1 LPAST
6 IRNVLKV
13 DTVALNAFKRVPP
26 TRFLGYSL
34 LSKKDNFDAE
44 TFIAE
49 QTMETRRILGRE
61 KALIAC
67 SGGVDSTTCAVLTHR
82 AVGDNLVC
90 VFIDTNFMRLGEPER
105 VVETLRGPPL
115 NLPVKLVRA
124 NAEFME
130 ALKGLGD
137 AEEKRKAFR
146 STFYMVLGKVA
157 GEEGCSYLV
166 QGTIL
171 PDVLETV
178 SGIKTQHN
186 VLEQMKIDTKRE
198 YGFKVVEPLVSL
210 YKYQVR
216 EVAKALRMPLETS
229 ERQPFPGPGLSVR
242 VVGEITPEKLE
253 VEKRATEIVER
264 LLAPVNPKQYFA
276 ATLDSA
282 KIRYSKASDVR
293 GAVQSLL
300 KEGVEIDVGAL
311 KARATGIRGGKRL
324 YGKIVL
330 LTVRDSKGR
339 CLRLPYRTMGAIQ
352 EVITSG
358 DESVA
363 RVLLGLTDR
372 SREGPWVVAV
382 RAIESKDFVKAR
394 VTNVP
399 WSVLRKVEEEIMSS
413 CPSVGAVYFDVTPK
427 PPSSIEFE

>member
-1 LPAST
+1 M
-6 IRNVLKV
+6 
-13 DTVALNAFKRVPP
+13 
-26 TRFLGYSL
+26 
-34 LSKKDNFDAE
+34 SKKESFDAE
-44 TFIAE
+44 KFIAE
-49 QTMETRRILGRE
+49 QMIEVRKVLGGER
-61 KALIAC
+61 ALIAC

-82 AVGDNLVC
+82 VVGDNLVC

-105 VVETLRGPPL
+105 VVEALRGPPL
-115 NLPVKLVRA
+115 SLPVKLIRA
-124 NAEFME
+124 NEQFMD
-130 ALKGLGD
+130 ALKGLSD

-146 STFYMVLGKVA
+146 STFYGVLSKA
-157 GEEGCSYLV
+157 ARDEGCSYLV

-178 SGIKTQHN
+178 GGIKTQHN
-186 VLEQMKIDTKRE
+186 VLEQMKINTKQE

-216 EVAKALRMPLETS
+216 EVARALGMPLESS

-242 VVGEITPEKLE
+242 VVGEITPEKLS

-264 LLAPVNPKQYFA
+264 LLGPVNPKQYFA

-282 KIRYSKASDVR
+282 RARYSKASAIEEAVQGLLKKDVEVDVR
-293 GAVQSLL
+293 
-300 KEGVEIDVGAL
+300 AL

-330 LTVRDSKGR
+330 LTVRDGEGR
-339 CLRLPYRTMGAIQ
+339 CLRLSYRTMGAIQ
-352 EVITSG
+352 KAITSADG
-358 DESVA
+358 SVA
-363 RVLLGLTDR
+363 RVLYGLTDSPR
-372 SREGPWVVAV
+372 DGAWVEAV
-382 RAIESKDFVKAR
+382 RAVESKDFVKAR

-399 WSVLRKVEEEIMSS
+399 WKVLRAVEEEIMGS